1 MPYVVV
7 TEEQAS
13 GEEYFREAMDRLREV
28 FVANAAVLKAGERV
42 VVEEAVHVGT
52 QSVLNRFPAIKIE
65 LTLADESPWTLVGDD
80 GENRLRMTFRLF
92 GYDVALG
99 EPRRLAEN
107 LLQLNDR
114 MQTVLRYNPTLDGF
128 CAEIRVQR
136 VTVGR
141 LRGGPRTTNPVFAPH
156 PIHATQMDVSVVK
169 EIARP

>member
-7 TEEQAS
+7 TEEQAAAN
-13 GEEYFREAMDRLREV
+13 EHFREAMKRLREV
-28 FVANAAVLKAGERV
+28 FVANAAVLRAGERAV
-42 VVEEAVHVGT
+42 APEAIHLGA
-52 QSVLNRFPAIKIE
+52 QSVLNRFPALHIE
-65 LTLADESPWTLVGDD
+65 PTLAEESPWTLEE

-99 EPRRLAEN
+99 EPSRLAEN

-128 CAEIRVQR
+128 CAEIRVHR

-141 LRGGPRTTNPVFAPH
+141 LRGGPRTTNPIFAPH
-156 PIHATQMDVSVVK
+156 PIYVTQMDVTLIK